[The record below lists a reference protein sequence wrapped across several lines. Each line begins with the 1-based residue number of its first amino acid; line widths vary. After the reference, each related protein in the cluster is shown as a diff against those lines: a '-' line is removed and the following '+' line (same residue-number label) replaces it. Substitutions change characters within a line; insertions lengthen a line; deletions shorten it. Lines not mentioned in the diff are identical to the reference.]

1 MTKSEFL
8 AKSELYDPQRKN
20 RAIQA
25 HMEEI
30 RAMTEAEF
38 QVHYLYLK
46 LQARRPERAVAV
58 KRMVSEALRSI

>member
-38 QVHYLYLK
+38 QVHYLK

-58 KRMVSEALRSI
+58 KRMASEALRFI